1 MHRQN
6 PGRMQQCC
14 EAVEQRKELLKTK
27 NSIVTNLLETSAK
40 LELKVTALQQEQAMS
55 NLKLTVGAKVA
66 SRACSIARS
75 LASARSEAA
84 EKSKNKYGLMGIC
97 SRKLEEEGE
106 RRMVYFYPEL
116 L

>member
-1 MHRQN
+1 MSGATL
-6 PGRMQQCC
+6 PAGRVREQLKYSRK
-14 EAVEQRKELLKTK
+14 AV
-27 NSIVTNLLETSAK
+27 
-40 LELKVTALQQEQAMS
+40 ELKVTALQQEQAMS